1 MAMSQT
7 GWIAIGLGARLVMFA
22 ALAMSVQLKYRN
34 RTKYDYGPFDNF
46 NQLQSYTYAVAAAAI
61 GMAGS
66 VLQTPVSVY
75 LLCKRKLVT
84 SASVL
89 LLDISMYTD
98 ILLFIMAACMRA
110 QVVTVVLASGVGAGF
125 GATDDVLQYVN
136 HWRKTWSWYDNDTSR
151 DLVDYYHKGAIAIVF
166 LLVGMVLSLAA
177 TVVSTRLRTRA
188 SNDSDDF

>member
-98 ILLFIMAACMRA
+98 I
-110 QVVTVVLASGVGAGF
+110 VVTVVLASGVGAGF